1 MPRFSVWTQTVLT
14 KVTSLASDDAFALA
28 TNTPEAKAIERDDLI
43 ADIASDVLDE
53 LPLTTNGDLL
63 TQAAGARARLTR
75 ADLAADIATDT
86 AFSSAYGPIDGPNYI
101 EDLVHTFRRQAN
113 VYRFGVS
120 AASRDALGATLTG
133 NNKWFGGVL
142 GPDGKIYG
150 IPSDSTDILIID
162 PIAGT
167 ATRSNMGATLT
178 DTSKFVGGVLGP
190 DGKIYGI
197 PSKLN

>member
-1 MPRFSVWTQTVLT
+1 
-14 KVTSLASDDAFALA
+14 VTSLASDDAFALA
-28 TNTPEAKAIERDDLI
+28 TNTPEAKAIERDDLV

-133 NNKWFGGVL
+133 TVEHLAGGVL

-150 IPSDSTDILIID
+150 IPFDSTDILIID
-162 PIAGT
+162 PVAGT
-167 ATRSNMGATLT
+167 ATRIAIW
-178 DTSKFVGGVLGP
+178 VRR
-190 DGKIYGI
+190 
-197 PSKLN
+197 